1 MITSRGKNRWI
12 FPKGLVSSKQ
22 PLKAIA
28 TKKALVEAG
37 VQGWVSDSVIGTYQ
51 LARKRASCLIHVFV
65 IEIDRVLETW
75 EQSDRRREWVPLDT
89 AAARIENQQLKPLVE
104 SLPHFL
110 TAAKLRQLIAALPI
124 FNRPDA

>member
-1 MITSRGKNRWI
+1 M
-12 FPKGLVSSKQ
+12 SSKQ

-28 TKKALVEAG
+28 TEKALVEAG

-51 LARKRASCLIHVFV
+51 LARKGASCLTHVFV

-89 AAARIENQQLKPLVE
+89 AAARIEDQQLKLLVE
-104 SLPHFL
+104 SLPDFL
-110 TAAKLRQLIAALPI
+110 DGSQTAAADCRAPCFQPA
-124 FNRPDA
+124 